1 MVLAE
6 AAAAGL
12 PIVAADSGAIAEV
25 LRGAGTLF
33 PAGDWLALARALG
46 EVLAAPPERRRPAAL
61 VTAYSIEAA
70 AERYAAAY
78 EGAGAE
84 LAVDVLVRLRGA
96 LPGELGC
103 ARAIPRALHVPGS
116 ASTSATAAAI
126 SSGSSGAKYRAASPH
141 TSGSDAATE
150 QATGQPQ
157 AIASSGGSP
166 KPS

>member
-25 LRGAGTLF
+25 LCGAGTLF

-46 EVLAAPPERRRPAAL
+46 EVLAARPERRRPAAL

-78 EGAGAE
+78 ER
-84 LAVDVLVRLRGA
+84 VL
-96 LPGELGC
+96 
-103 ARAIPRALHVPGS
+103 
-116 ASTSATAAAI
+116 
-126 SSGSSGAKYRAASPH
+126 SSR
-141 TSGSDAATE
+141 
-150 QATGQPQ
+150 
-157 AIASSGGSP
+157 
-166 KPS
+166 